1 MAIREYS
8 MKRDANSYVTPHFKI
23 KEFACAD
30 GSDKV
35 LIDDDLLNLLENIRN
50 HYNRP
55 LHVNSGYRTPA
66 YNATLKGASK
76 NSQHMTGRAADIWVE
91 GISSLELY
99 KYACAIMPLR
109 GGIGLYNTFVHFDT
123 RPNKS
128 RWDYRK

>member
-8 MKRDANSYVTPHFKI
+8 MKRDANNYVTPHFKI

-76 NSQHMTGRAADIWVE
+76 NRKERDGRKRE
-91 GISSLELY
+91 
-99 KYACAIMPLR
+99 
-109 GGIGLYNTFVHFDT
+109 
-123 RPNKS
+123 
-128 RWDYRK
+128 